1 PTKLYPNKKLNR
13 SADRAG
19 KSDMIA
25 DAAIFVSKRLQR
37 AAFAMLCLMA
47 AQLTLALASCEAEP
61 AAMAA
66 RVSLAELR

>member
-1 PTKLYPNKKLNR
+1 
-13 SADRAG
+13 
-19 KSDMIA
+19 MIA

-37 AAFAMLCLMA
+37 AAFAVLCLMA